1 MKNAKLTDVNHVGLS
16 RFHAYTG
23 LESALSEL
31 PKLENGATYGWQFY
45 AQDTG
50 NLYLFNESTNGYDL
64 VKTSGGGADV
74 GEGVL
79 TLKQGDETLGTFS
92 ANADDDATITLNTT
106 STLISGSNALP
117 TSDAVQT
124 AINEAIVTRLTTRI
138 CSDGEYDPDT
148 LIPTIE
154 GDEKTLYLTP
164 DTTSTEEVNAYIEW
178 LYIGAKFERIG
189 STAVTIEPVDNATI
203 DAIAEDES
211 KTGEQVLQTT
221 GLTYLWTKLK
231 AKFATLAS
239 PAFTGTPTA
248 PTATAGTSDTQIATT
263 AFVADA
269 INTAITE
276 VENGSY

>member
-64 VKTSGGGADV
+64 VKSGASADV

-79 TLKQGDETLGTFS
+79 TLKQGNETLGTFS

-189 STAVTIEPVDNATI
+189 STAITIEPVDNATI

-263 AFVADA
+263 AFVTDA

>member
-64 VKTSGGGADV
+64 VKSGASADV

-92 ANADDDATITLNTT
+92 ANAEDDATITLNTT

-231 AKFATLAS
+231 AKFATLES
-239 PAFTGTPTA
+239 PAFTGMPTA
-248 PTATAGTSDTQIATT
+248 PTCAINDNSDKLATT
-263 AFVADA
+263 AYVQNVLGV
-269 INTAITE
+269 I
-276 VENGSY
+276 ENGSY